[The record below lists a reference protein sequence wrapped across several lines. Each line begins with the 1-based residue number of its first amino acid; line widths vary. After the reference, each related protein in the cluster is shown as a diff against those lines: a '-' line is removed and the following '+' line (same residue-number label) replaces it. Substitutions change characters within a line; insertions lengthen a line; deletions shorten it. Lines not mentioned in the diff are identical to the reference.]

1 MQYALFADAPR
12 QRTAEQERHTTV
24 VNKLTSLEGEMRE
37 GFRAH
42 LERIRGVEARVA
54 LLESSVPRYNTPSG
68 GFPSPSRAN
77 GGQLESHVERA
88 ITLHDIKED
97 AATLK
102 KIKGASSKIAVG
114 VLIVVLAAFV
124 MFVAGVLA
132 HQAYGATR
140 IVPTTQLAPD
150 ASVR

>member
-1 MQYALFADAPR
+1 MQYAFFADAPR

-97 AATLK
+97 AATPEKDQRRIQQDCSGCAYRSIGGLRDVRCGRT
-102 KIKGASSKIAVG
+102 GAPS
-114 VLIVVLAAFV
+114 LRRN
-124 MFVAGVLA
+124 
-132 HQAYGATR
+132 AYRTHHATC
-140 IVPTTQLAPD
+140 
-150 ASVR
+150 S